1 MIAKDGF
8 KIFFLSRKG
17 KQLALPKKSDA
28 DGGRGKRTA
37 EITIASGGG
46 RESFT
51 ATTTVISSFD
61 LRGNFIVVKQKGKAE
76 LLRRKLR
83 DWGSRYV
90 GDCVRNMLT
99 SLHKLLRQIDGRKA
113 LDAFV
118 VVQR

>member
-1 MIAKDGF
+1 MVLRY
-8 KIFFLSRKG
+8 FFFREKG
-17 KQLALPKKSDA
+17 SNWLCRKKSDA

-61 LRGNFIVVKQKGKAE
+61 LRENFIVVKQKGKAE

-83 DWGSRYV
+83 DWGHV
-90 GDCVRNMLT
+90 T
-99 SLHKLLRQIDGRKA
+99 SA
-113 LDAFV
+113 TASV
-118 VVQR
+118 TC